1 MKFVGTIGAAFA
13 ATMLLLATPAAA
25 KCGDHGP
32 CATHRV
38 VKTQLNHSKQTIKKA
53 FKAKRVAQ
61 KKTAKVRY
69 AAKHRTGK
77 RYAGKI
83 KVTPASFTFHIRSP
97 RTKRGLVL
105 PRDFE
110 VETSRTPA
118 GRGPVVAM
126 ITSMAPGYGVPT
138 WFALRIAKVESNYN
152 PTLRGRAGEYGVFQ
166 IKCQT
171 ARGLG
176 FSGGCSQLAD
186 ARTNI
191 RWGLK
196 HLATAMELSGGN
208 LRLAA
213 SKHNGGL
220 GRKTMIRGYVARIF

>member
-1 MKFVGTIGAAFA
+1 MKFVGSIGAAIA
-13 ATMLLLATPAAA
+13 AAMLLLAQPAAA
-25 KCGDHGP
+25 KCADNGT
-32 CATHRV
+32 CASHRV
-38 VKTQLNHSKQTIKKA
+38 LKTHHTHKMTKA
-53 FKAKRVAQ
+53 RRAKHVAHRS
-61 KKTAKVRY
+61 AKIRY
-69 AAKHRTGK
+69 AAKHRAGK

-83 KVTPASFTFHIRSP
+83 RITPASFTFHIRNS
-97 RTKRGLVL
+97 KRGKLLL
-105 PRDFE
+105 PKHFD
-110 VETSRTPA
+110 VDASRTPA
-118 GRGPVVAM
+118 SRAPVVAM
-126 ITSMAPGYGVPT
+126 ITSMAPSYGVPT

-152 PTLRGRAGEYGVFQ
+152 PSLRGRAGEYGVFQ

-186 ARTNI
+186 ARTNV

-196 HLATAMELSGGN
+196 HLATALELSGGN